1 MKYLDIY
8 KWVIVFIMCSLPL
21 FILVNE
27 YMSESLINQITIDYL
42 INKDLYA
49 KCVNKQV
56 VHENNRKDKRFY
68 RKRISSLIK
77 ELLLGESPENVTP
90 DVKYAFDNFAKTCIK
105 YFKTIDITDI
115 IQEDYTS
122 IIENE
127 NLAKLDNI
135 LGATDALN
143 QDDANKLMMR
153 SINMHALTMADFV
166 TKTHITQL
174 DKIVL
179 PKERNLN
186 LMDPLLKKKG
196 IKSKNEKKKN
206 INNKYEETNQN
217 AQTAQ
222 NAQNIQK

>member
-1 MKYLDIY
+1 MKLLDIY
-8 KWVIVFIMCSLPL
+8 KYVIVIVICNIPL
-21 FILVNE
+21 FFLVNK

-49 KCVNKQV
+49 KCINKQV
-56 VHENNRKDKRFY
+56 VHDNNKKDKRFY

-77 ELLLGESPENVTP
+77 ELLLGESPVNITP
-90 DVKYAFDNFAKTCIK
+90 DVKYAFDNFAKTCIQ
-105 YFKTIDITDI
+105 YFKMIDSVDI

-127 NLAKLDNI
+127 NLAKLDNV

-153 SINMHALTMADFV
+153 SINISALTMDNFV
-166 TKTHITQL
+166 TKHHITQL
-174 DKIVL
+174 DKMVL

-186 LMDPLLKKKG
+186 LTDPLLKKKG
-196 IKSKNEKKKN
+196 IKSNKKKN
-206 INNKYEETNQN
+206 INTKYEETNTN
-217 AQTAQ
+217 AQ
-222 NAQNIQK
+222 NAQK

>member
-1 MKYLDIY
+1 
-8 KWVIVFIMCSLPL
+8 MCSL
-21 FILVNE
+21 FVFFLVNV

-49 KCVNKQV
+49 KCINKQV
-56 VHENNRKDKRFY
+56 IHDNNKKDKRFY

-77 ELLLGESPENVTP
+77 ELLLGESPANITP
-90 DVKYAFDNFAKTCIK
+90 DVKYAFDNFAKTCIQ
-105 YFKTIDITDI
+105 YFKMIDSADI

-127 NLAKLDNI
+127 NLAKLDNV

-153 SINMHALTMADFV
+153 AINISALTLDNFI
-166 TKTHITQL
+166 TKQNITQL

-186 LMDPLLKKKG
+186 LTDPLLKKKG
-196 IKSKNEKKKN
+196 IKSNKKKN
-206 INNKYEETNQN
+206 INTKYEETNTN
-217 AQTAQ
+217 APNAQ
-222 NAQNIQK
+222 NA

>member
-1 MKYLDIY
+1 MEG
-8 KWVIVFIMCSLPL
+8 IVVLMCKLPL
-21 FILVNE
+21 FFLAVE

-56 VHENNRKDKRFY
+56 VHENNKKDKRFY

-77 ELLLGESPENVTP
+77 ELLLGESTANVTP
-90 DVKYAFDNFAKTCIK
+90 DVKYAFDNFAKTCIQ
-105 YFKTIDITDI
+105 YFKMIDSADI
-115 IQEDYTS
+115 IQEDYAS

-135 LGATDALN
+135 LGGTDALN

-153 SINMHALTMADFV
+153 SINMPTLTMNDFII
-166 TKTHITQL
+166 KHHITQL

-186 LMDPLLKKKG
+186 LTDPLLKKKG
-196 IKSKNEKKKN
+196 IKSKNNKKKN
-206 INNKYEETNQN
+206 INNKYEETIQN

-222 NAQNIQK
+222 NEQKQIQ

>member
-1 MKYLDIY
+1 MCLYAF
-8 KWVIVFIMCSLPL
+8 VFLL
-21 FILVNE
+21 HE

-56 VHENNRKDKRFY
+56 FHENNRKDKRFY

-77 ELLLGESPENVTP
+77 ELLLGESPANVTP
-90 DVKYAFDNFAKTCIK
+90 DVKYAFDNFAKTCIQ
-105 YFKTIDITDI
+105 YFKMIDSTDI
-115 IQEDYTS
+115 IQEDYMS

-127 NLAKLDNI
+127 KLAKLDNI
-135 LGATDALN
+135 LGATDTLN

-153 SINMHALTMADFV
+153 SINMPALTIADFV
-166 TKTHITQL
+166 TKTHITQM

-186 LMDPLLKKKG
+186 LTDPLLKKKG
-196 IKSKNEKKKN
+196 IKSKNNKKKN
-206 INNKYEETNQN
+206 INTKYEETNQN
-217 AQTAQ
+217 AQNPQA
-222 NAQNIQK
+222 A

>member
-1 MKYLDIY
+1 MCLYAF
-8 KWVIVFIMCSLPL
+8 VFLL
-21 FILVNE
+21 HE

-56 VHENNRKDKRFY
+56 FHENNRKDKRFY

-77 ELLLGESPENVTP
+77 ELLLGESPANVTP
-90 DVKYAFDNFAKTCIK
+90 DVKYAFDNFAKTCIQ
-105 YFKTIDITDI
+105 YFKMIDSTDI
-115 IQEDYTS
+115 IQEDYMS

-127 NLAKLDNI
+127 KLAKLDNI
-135 LGATDALN
+135 LGATDTLN

-153 SINMHALTMADFV
+153 SINMPALTIADFV
-166 TKTHITQL
+166 TKTHITQM

-179 PKERNLN
+179 PKERTLN
-186 LMDPLLKKKG
+186 LSDPLLKKKG
-196 IKSKNEKKKN
+196 IKSKKKKN
-206 INNKYEETNQN
+206 INTKYEETNQDAQN

-222 NAQNIQK
+222 NQIQ

>member
-1 MKYLDIY
+1 
-8 KWVIVFIMCSLPL
+8 MCSIPL
-21 FILVNE
+21 FFLVHE
-27 YMSESLINQITIDYL
+27 YMSDSLINQITIDYL

-56 VHENNRKDKRFY
+56 IKENNKKDKRFY

-77 ELLLGESPENVTP
+77 ELLLGESPANVTP
-90 DVKYAFDNFAKTCIK
+90 DVKYAFDNFAKTCIQ
-105 YFKTIDITDI
+105 YFKMIDSTDI
-115 IQEDYTS
+115 IQEDYVS

-127 NLAKLDNI
+127 NLSKLDNV
-135 LGATDALN
+135 LGVTDTLN

-153 SINMHALTMADFV
+153 SINMPVLTIASFV

-186 LMDPLLKKKG
+186 LTDPLLKKKG
-196 IKSKNEKKKN
+196 IKSKNKNNNKKKKN
-206 INNKYEETNQN
+206 INTKYEETIQNAQN
-217 AQTAQ
+217 AQTA
-222 NAQNIQK
+222 

>member
-1 MKYLDIY
+1 
-8 KWVIVFIMCSLPL
+8 MCNIPL
-21 FILVNE
+21 FFLVNE

-56 VHENNRKDKRFY
+56 VHENNKKDKRFY

-77 ELLLGESPENVTP
+77 ELLLGESPANVTP
-90 DVKYAFDNFAKTCIK
+90 DVKYAFDNFAKTCIQ
-105 YFKTIDITDI
+105 YFKMIDSADI
-115 IQEDYTS
+115 IQEDYTT

-135 LGATDALN
+135 LGAADALN

-153 SINMHALTMADFV
+153 SINISTLTMADFV
-166 TKTHITQL
+166 TKTQITQL

-186 LMDPLLKKKG
+186 LTNPLLKKKG
-196 IKSKNEKKKN
+196 IKAKNHKKKN

-222 NAQNIQK
+222 T

>member
-1 MKYLDIY
+1 MCLYTF
-8 KWVIVFIMCSLPL
+8 VFLL
-21 FILVNE
+21 HE

-77 ELLLGESPENVTP
+77 ELLLGESPANVTP
-90 DVKYAFDNFAKTCIK
+90 DVKYAFDNFAKTCIQ
-105 YFKTIDITDI
+105 YFKMIDSADI
-115 IQEDYTS
+115 IQEDYMS

-127 NLAKLDNI
+127 KLAKLDNI
-135 LGATDALN
+135 LGATDMLN

-153 SINMHALTMADFV
+153 SINMPALTIADFV
-166 TKTHITQL
+166 TKTHITQM

-186 LMDPLLKKKG
+186 LTDPLLKKKG
-196 IKSKNEKKKN
+196 IKSKKKKN
-206 INNKYEETNQN
+206 INTKYEETIQNAQN
-217 AQTAQ
+217 AQTA
-222 NAQNIQK
+222 